1 MKFLYVLVDE
11 NLTWV
16 DHITTVENKLSRNVG
31 LLYKAKNYINKKL
44 MVNLY
49 YSIIYSYSNYANIA
63 WCSTSIT
70 KLKKLASKQKQALPT
85 IPILTLESE
94 WRKQIMKKLC
104 IWNIYQLN
112 IYNALNLMF
121 KVKNSPIPDAFQNR
135 FYLTSHD
142 YFTKN
147 RMYNFKE
154 TRFSVKI
161 TKFAI
166 SWHGSRLWKEILDNN
181 TNSLFQKTIKNRLT
195 NLENVVSFF

>member
-1 MKFLYVLVDE
+1 MVDE

-16 DHITTVENKLSRNVG
+16 DHVTTVENKLSRNVG
-31 LLYKAKNYINKKL
+31 LLYKAKNYINKKF

-49 YSIIYSYSNYANIA
+49 YSIIHSYSNCANIA

-70 KLKKLASKQKQALPT
+70 KLKKLASKQKQALRT

-94 WRKQIMKKLC
+94 SRSKQIMKKLC
-104 IWNIYQLN
+104 ILNIYQLN

-135 FYLTSHD
+135 FCLTSHN

-154 TRFSVKI
+154 PRFSVKI

-166 SWHGSRLWKEILDNN
+166 S
-181 TNSLFQKTIKNRLT
+181 
-195 NLENVVSFF
+195 